1 MRAFQACRAHCG
13 SREGAPRTRAGL
25 TSQTQPG
32 GNGDLES
39 APKKDSKGCAVSR
52 PPVSVDL
59 TLGAGG
65 WLFAMWHQSDPG
77 TKKGLVSEQR
87 AGSSPAHCSFVRNFR
102 TFRRLSPRP
111 PSSQR
116 NLVVRAP
123 RGDSLSCLLGGTC
136 CASLSLGPGPQ
147 GAAARPE

>member
-65 WLFAMWHQSDPG
+65 WLFATWHQGDPG
-77 TKKGLVSEQR
+77 TKKKPVW
-87 AGSSPAHCSFVRNFR
+87 
-102 TFRRLSPRP
+102 
-111 PSSQR
+111 SQ
-116 NLVVRAP
+116 N
-123 RGDSLSCLLGGTC
+123 
-136 CASLSLGPGPQ
+136 GPE
-147 GAAARPE
+147 AARHTAPLSGIFGLSVG